1 MSKKQAEKIQV
12 KLRNNENLK
21 IDVIAVCGD
30 IYTDG
35 GRLVAPGCV
44 IRLNAEDVAR
54 LGISDMQAIV
64 DRYNGKAID
73 EPEETEE

>member
-1 MSKKQAEKIQV
+1 MSTPNLIKIGE
-12 KLRNNENLK
+12 NENLK

-35 GRLVAPGCV
+35 GRLVASGRV
-44 IRLNAEDVAR
+44 IRLNADDVAR
-54 LGISDMQAIV
+54 LGISDMQAIA
-64 DRYNGKAID
+64 DRYNGRAID